1 MDDSLLVP
9 VDGSDPA
16 KAALEQALDIAAD
29 TGATVH
35 VLHVVPTSESRLL
48 RFGDRDI
55 DVLEEEG
62 EAIVDRA
69 RSAATERNVP
79 VVDHIIQGE
88 PQEKILAYGESHSV
102 DCIIMGAHGRH
113 GFEEYILGSTTER
126 VVHQSSVPVMTVR
139 AGEDVTQSYPYRSV
153 LVPTDDSDHARAA
166 LELGSTIAARHD
178 SMLHL
183 LFVAD
188 ELPETIDPRSTQLSA
203 EIKESANEVLQDAA
217 DRTELSEE
225 SIVTAVKAG
234 SVPHMITSY
243 AESTPTD
250 LIVMGT
256 HGWTGLDRYLLG
268 SFTERVIRTSPV
280 PVLTTSLPKNESRS

>member
-16 KAALEQALDIAAD
+16 KAALKRALDIAAD

-35 VLHVVPTSESRLL
+35 VLHVVPTNESRLL

-55 DVLEEEG
+55 DILEEEG

-113 GFEEYILGSTTER
+113 GLEEYILGSTTER

-178 SMLHL
+178 SVLHL

-203 EIKESANEVLQDAA
+203 EIKESAHEVLQDAA

-234 SVPHMITSY
+234 SVPHVITSY

>member
-16 KAALEQALDIAAD
+16 KAALERALDIAAD

-35 VLHVVPTSESRLL
+35 VLHVVPTNESRLL
-48 RFGDRDI
+48 RFGNRDI
-55 DVLEEEG
+55 GVLEEEG

-69 RSAATERNVP
+69 RSAATERNVA

-113 GFEEYILGSTTER
+113 GLEEYILGSTTER

-139 AGEDVTQSYPYRSV
+139 AGEDVTRSYPYRSV

-178 SMLHL
+178 SVLHL

-203 EIKESANEVLQDAA
+203 EIKESAHEVLQDAA

-225 SIVTAVKAG
+225 SIVTTVKAG
-234 SVPHMITSY
+234 SVPHVITSY

-268 SFTERVIRTSPV
+268 SFTERVIRTSTV

>member
-16 KAALEQALDIAAD
+16 RAALKQALDIAVD

-35 VLHVVPTSESRLL
+35 VLHVVPANESRLL
-48 RFGDRDI
+48 QFGDRDI
-55 DVLEEEG
+55 DVLEDEG
-62 EAIVDRA
+62 EEIVDRA
-69 RSAATERNVP
+69 RSAADERNVA
-79 VVDHIIQGE
+79 VVDTIVQGE
-88 PQEKILAYGESHSV
+88 PQEQILTYAESHSV

-113 GFEEYILGSTTER
+113 GLEEYILGSTTER
-126 VVHQSSVPVMTVR
+126 VVHRSAVPVMTVR

-166 LELGSTIAARHD
+166 LKLGSTVAARHD

-183 LFVAD
+183 LFVVD
-188 ELPETIDPRSTQLSA
+188 ELPETIDPRSTPLSA
-203 EIKESANEVLQDAA
+203 ELKENAHEVLQDAA
-217 DRTELSEE
+217 DRTKLSEE
-225 SIVTAVKAG
+225 SLVTAVKAG
-234 SVPHMITSY
+234 SVPHQITSY
-243 AESTPTD
+243 AESTSTD

-280 PVLTTSLPKNESRS
+280 PVLTTSLPKDESRS